1 MYGHSEIRG
10 RGETVSYKFVR
21 ADINILKVYSNMLGY
36 SQKVIDVNYL
46 HMTKFNPWGTVII
59 HFIDLRWILGVKTQV
74 GSIGKWQPGFKR

>member
-1 MYGHSEIRG
+1 MYGHSEIRR

-46 HMTKFNPWGTVII
+46 HMAKLNP
-59 HFIDLRWILGVKTQV
+59 
-74 GSIGKWQPGFKR
+74 